1 VTAGAVVDGV
11 APVWPASE
19 FVVGAEFVADPLLF
33 FLTFAVGVVCAVAI
47 DPVIRNALIQKPA
60 ANFK

>member
-1 VTAGAVVDGV
+1 VVSL
-11 APVWPASE
+11 ASE

-33 FLTFAVGVVCAVAI
+33 FFTFADGVVCAVAI
-47 DPVIRNALIQKPA
+47 EPVIRNALIQKLA